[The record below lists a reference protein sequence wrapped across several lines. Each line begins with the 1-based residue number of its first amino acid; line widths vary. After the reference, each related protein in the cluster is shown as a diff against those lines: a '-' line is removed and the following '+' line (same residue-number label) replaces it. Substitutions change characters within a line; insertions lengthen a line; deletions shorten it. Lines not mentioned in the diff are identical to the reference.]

1 MKKWILIVSCLLGPG
16 LAGFA
21 HIEPS
26 ALPPATATPAIAP
39 AAAAAPRE
47 PVLRQTQPG
56 QDDLILQRVEFN
68 RAKLPEPYRSKN
80 NFAWA
85 TAKIDGLDKT
95 EYFAHSG
102 IQRLSD
108 FSYPTAQQMAGISE
122 KPGNGQG
129 KFKTLC
135 VDRSNRVNGPDCWD
149 RRVDTEFKILEDM
162 AARLPNTSVAG
173 SVQLYTE
180 LAPCASC
187 WEVIKQFVAMYPNVQ
202 MQVLYRRK

>member
-1 MKKWILIVSCLLGPG
+1 MKRRILTVCFLLGSG
-16 LAGFA
+16 LAGLA
-21 HIEPS
+21 HIEPA
-26 ALPPATATPAIAP
+26 ALPAATAATAIAP
-39 AAAAAPRE
+39 AAVAAPRE
-47 PVLRQTQPG
+47 PALRQTQPG
-56 QDDLILQRVEFN
+56 QDDLLLQRVELN

-85 TAKIDGLDKT
+85 SAKIDGLDKT

-108 FSYPTAQQMAGISE
+108 FSYTTAQQMAGISE
-122 KPGNGQG
+122 KPANGQG

-135 VDRSNRVNGPDCWD
+135 VDRSNIVNGPDCWD
-149 RRVDTEFKILEDM
+149 RRVDTEFKILEDL

-187 WEVIKQFVAMYPNVQ
+187 WEVIKQFAAMYPNVK
-202 MQVLYRRK
+202 MEVLYRRK

>member
-1 MKKWILIVSCLLGPG
+1 MKKWMLTVCCLLGSG

-21 HIEPS
+21 HIQQV
-26 ALPPATATPAIAP
+26 ALPAAGTQAIAP
-39 AAAAAPRE
+39 AAAPALRE
-47 PVLRQTQPG
+47 PALRQTQPG
-56 QDDLILQRVEFN
+56 KDDLVLARVEFN

-85 TAKIDGLDKT
+85 LAKIDGLDKT

-102 IQRLSD
+102 VQRLSD

-122 KPGNGQG
+122 KPANGQG

-135 VDRSNRVNGPDCWD
+135 VNQSNIVNGPDCWD
-149 RRVDTEFKILEDM
+149 RRVDTEFKILEDL
-162 AARLPNTSVAG
+162 AARLPNPSVAG

-187 WEVIKQFVAMYPNVQ
+187 WEVIKQFATMYPNLQ
-202 MQVLYRRK
+202 MEVLYRRR